1 MTGYFL
7 GRKIMRRPDAS
18 NGAFDF
24 GALQGLV
31 GYRLRRAQV
40 AVFADFA
47 ATVGQ
52 GGMTP
57 GLAGL
62 IALIAANPG
71 LKQTALAVLLGID
84 RSTLVPALDKLE
96 GRGLVARRPMA
107 GDRRAHAL
115 ELTDKGQTI
124 WTKTLAAIRAHEARV
139 LRGFS
144 VAEKKT
150 LIRLL
155 GRVGPGAPARPNDP
169 DRRHRKP

>member
-1 MTGYFL
+1 
-7 GRKIMRRPDAS
+7 MRRAQAGGELGD
-18 NGAFDF
+18 GLEF
-24 GALQGLV
+24 GALRELV

-47 ATVGQ
+47 ASVGQ

-71 LKQTALAVLLGID
+71 LKQSALAALVGID

-96 GRGLVARRPMA
+96 ARGLVARRPMA

-115 ELTDKGQTI
+115 ELTDKGQAV
-124 WTKTLAAIRAHEARV
+124 WAKTLGAIRAHEARV

-144 VAEKKT
+144 TAEKAT

-155 GRVGPGAPARPNDP
+155 GRLGRDAPARPGARGRP
-169 DRRHRKP
+169 RRKP

>member
-1 MTGYFL
+1 
-7 GRKIMRRPDAS
+7 MRRPQAS
-18 NGAFDF
+18 ATQDGRGGDLDL
-24 GALQGLV
+24 GALESLV

-47 ATVGQ
+47 ASVGQ

-71 LKQTALAVLLGID
+71 LKQSALALLLGVD

-96 GRGLVARRPMA
+96 ARGLVARRPMA

-115 ELTDKGQTI
+115 ELTDKGQAV
-124 WTKTLAAIRAHEARV
+124 WAKTLGAIRAHEARV

-144 VAEKKT
+144 AAEKAT

-155 GRVGPGAPARPNDP
+155 GRLGRDAPARPGARGRP
-169 DRRHRKP
+169 RRKP